1 MYLHTYLCKHA
12 NGTPS
17 DYVSEAIK
25 KGYQEIAITDHGPL
39 IQEIIS
45 NFYTRRMDFNDY
57 NNKYLNYLDFRE
69 HVIKVIG
76 KSNKCSEYILY
87 TPILRKIKN
96 ECHNVYECMI
106 RILTDDD
113 SIAYNLLLSF
123 GVDIEAFYLSIVKNE
138 II

>member
-1 MYLHTYLCKHA
+1 MNELFLLAEEEMKELKHPYV
-12 NGTPS
+12 GT
-17 DYVSEAIK
+17 EHFLLAFLKI
-25 KGYQEIAITDHGPL
+25 
-39 IQEIIS
+39 
-45 NFYTRRMDFNDY
+45 Y

-69 HVIKVIG
+69 YVIKVIG